1 MFAYW
6 KGRIA
11 PGKVMRQAV
20 TTMDLTATIAQ
31 VTLTLTLTLTTTLA

>member
-11 PGKVMRQAV
+11 PRSLMRQAV
-20 TTMDLTATIAQ
+20 TMLDLTATIAQ
-31 VTLTLTLTLTTTLA
+31 VS